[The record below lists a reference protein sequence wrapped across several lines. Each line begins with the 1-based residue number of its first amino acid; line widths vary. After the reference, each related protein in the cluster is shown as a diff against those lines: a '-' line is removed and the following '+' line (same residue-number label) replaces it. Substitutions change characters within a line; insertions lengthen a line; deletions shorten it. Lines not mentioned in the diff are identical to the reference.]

1 MRSAVPE
8 PQPVAYSPQ
17 IEEGANRIQSLLSD
31 SYTLS
36 RRSVA
41 LLLMQEDAEILGL
54 VREHEDQPTWA
65 AVQAALVDVRRSLP
79 RAAGYAIAV
88 ARQDRA
94 RAVARR
100 AMALPATGLVSARER
115 LSRLTMNPWTGIP
128 ILLVILF
135 AFYELVGV
143 FGAGTMVAWLE
154 EGLFGNV
161 LNPHVTRF
169 VEWALP
175 WPWLQDLFV
184 HESGIWTL
192 GVTYAAA
199 IILPVVAT
207 FFLAFSMLEDSGYFP
222 RLAMLI
228 DRLFKS
234 IGLNGRAVIPM
245 VLGFGCDTMATMV
258 TRVLETKR
266 ERIIATFL
274 LALAVPCSA
283 QLAVTL
289 GILSASPLALVL
301 WATFVFGEFIVIGWL
316 AARILPGPPAS
327 FYMELP
333 PLRVPQLA
341 NVLSKTFSRMQWYF
355 LEIVPLFILVSV
367 LIWVGTLTGLF
378 PLIVRALV
386 PVVRFIGLPDPL
398 ASVVLFGF
406 FRRDYGAAG
415 LYAMN
420 QQGVMNMRQ
429 LLVAA
434 VTLTLFIPCV
444 ANFLVMKKER
454 GLKATLI
461 MSAII
466 FPLAILTGFVV
477 NTLLLVFR
485 VPL

>member
-1 MRSAVPE
+1 MSAAIRDAR
-8 PQPVAYSPQ
+8 PVEYPAAVEEC
-17 IEEGANRIQSLLSD
+17 IERLDSLLGD
-31 SYTLS
+31 SYTIS
-36 RRSVA
+36 RRAVA
-41 LLLMQEDAEILGL
+41 LLLMQEDPDILAQ
-54 VREHEDQPTWA
+54 VREREDAATVA
-65 AVQAALVDVRRSLP
+65 AVQAVLVDVRRSLP
-79 RAAGYAIAV
+79 RSAGYWIAV
-88 ARQDRA
+88 ARQERA
-94 RAVARR
+94 SAVARR
-100 AMALPATGLVSARER
+100 ALALPPEGVVSARER

-128 ILLVILF
+128 LLLVILF

-143 FGAGTMVAWLE
+143 FGAGTMVNWLE
-154 EGLFGNV
+154 HGLFGDV

-169 VEWALP
+169 VEWAIP

-184 HESGIWTL
+184 HENGIWTL

-207 FFLAFSMLEDSGYFP
+207 FFIAFSILEDSGYFP

-228 DRLFKS
+228 DRLFKT

-283 QLAVTL
+283 QLAVTM
-289 GILSASPLALVL
+289 GVLSAYPMAVVL
-301 WATFVFGEFIVIGWL
+301 WATFVLGVFLVIGWL
-316 AARILPGPPAS
+316 AARVLPGPAAS

-333 PLRVPQLA
+333 PLRVPQIG

-367 LIWVGTLTGLF
+367 LIWIGNLTGVF
-378 PLIVRALV
+378 PLLIKAMTPL
-386 PVVRFIGLPDPL
+386 VRFLSLPDEM
-398 ASVVLFGF
+398 ASVMLFGF

-415 LYAMN
+415 LYN
-420 QQGVMNMRQ
+420 LSQQGVMSGRQ

-444 ANFLVMKKER
+444 ANFLIMKKER
-454 GLKATLI
+454 GLKATLLMTAVI
-461 MSAII
+461 L
-466 FPLAILTGFVV
+466 PLAFLTGFAVNAILVV
-477 NTLLLVFR
+477 LR

>member
-1 MRSAVPE
+1 MKPALADPR
-8 PQPVAYSPQ
+8 PVDYPAPV
-17 IEEGANRIQSLLSD
+17 EELVGRLESRLAG
-31 SYTLS
+31 SYTIS
-36 RRSVA
+36 RRAVA
-41 LLLMQEDAEILGL
+41 LLLLQEDPDILAQ
-54 VREHEDQPTWA
+54 VRERENALAIA
-65 AVQAALVDVRRSLP
+65 AVQSVLVDARRTLP
-79 RAAGYAIAV
+79 RAASYWIAV
-88 ARQDRA
+88 ARQERA
-94 RAVARR
+94 RVVARR
-100 AMALPATGLVSARER
+100 ALSLPPEDAISGRER

-128 ILLVILF
+128 MLLAILF

-143 FGAGTMVAWLE
+143 FGAGTMVDWLE
-154 EGLFGNV
+154 HGLFGKV
-161 LNPHVTRF
+161 LNPQVTRF
-169 VEWALP
+169 VEWAIP
-175 WPWLQDLFV
+175 WRWLQDLFV
-184 HESGIWTL
+184 HENGIWTL

-207 FFLAFSMLEDSGYFP
+207 FFIAFSILEDSGYFP

-228 DRLFKS
+228 DRLFKT

-266 ERIIATFL
+266 ERIISTFL

-283 QLAVTL
+283 QLAVTM
-289 GILSASPLALVL
+289 GVLSAYPMAVVL
-301 WATFVFGEFIVIGWL
+301 WATFVFGEFLLIGWL
-316 AARILPGPPAS
+316 AARVLPGPPAS

-333 PLRVPQLA
+333 PLRVPQIG

-367 LIWVGTLTGLF
+367 VIWIGTLTGLF
-378 PLIVRALV
+378 PLLVNGMKPIVRFLS
-386 PVVRFIGLPDPL
+386 LPDEM
-398 ASVVLFGF
+398 ASVMLFGF

-415 LYAMN
+415 LYHMS
-420 QQGVMNMRQ
+420 QQGIMSGRQ

-454 GLKATLI
+454 GLRATLL
-461 MSAII
+461 MTVII
-466 FPLAILTGFVV
+466 IPLAFTTGFLV
-477 NTLLLVFR
+477 NALLVALR